1 MRRRWHDLCPHRLA
15 AILFL
20 VLWFVTWLATIVTWE
35 RDAAGFSVGMGSLVR
50 PLHLAL
56 PLLLGVLAGLY
67 RGKPLRTLLGI
78 CALAGVTFG
87 AVHFAILALVDAL
100 WLPSVEAS
108 PPFLELAAGAMV
120 GALLYAGACTLLCM
134 LGGGLG
140 LAARR

>member
-1 MRRRWHDLCPHRLA
+1 M
-15 AILFL
+15 
-20 VLWFVTWLATIVTWE
+20 
-35 RDAAGFSVGMGSLVR
+35 R

-108 PPFLELAAGAMV
+108 PPFLEFAAGAMV
-120 GALLYAGACTLLCM
+120 GALLYAGACTLLGM
-134 LGGGLG
+134 IGGGLG
-140 LAARR
+140 LAFRGMVGHRGGTETPPAAANRD